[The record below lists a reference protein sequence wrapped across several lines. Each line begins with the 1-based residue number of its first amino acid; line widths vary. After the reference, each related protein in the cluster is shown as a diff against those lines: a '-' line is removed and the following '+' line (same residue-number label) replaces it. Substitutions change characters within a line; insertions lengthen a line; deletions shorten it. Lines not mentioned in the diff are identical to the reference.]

1 MNFIYTVNADS
12 DEPVMLI
19 NKHIGCDEADGEG
32 ILGDVFHKEMMALD
46 AMHKKRIQVWINSP
60 GGLVTD
66 GYDIY
71 NAILRTQTRVD
82 TRVTG
87 MACSIAAVIFQAGHY
102 RTMCDYGI
110 LMFHNPY
117 APDGSSTPLTA
128 IMTESIATMIE
139 ARCNMPA
146 TEVQSMM
153 DRTTFMDA
161 PEALRL
167 GLCDAIEPSGH
178 LNKPLLAAATA
189 ATSPKAYWKQ
199 ANHITNKLF
208 EKNNMKKVANKLGLT
223 GDADEQLIVDAI
235 NAMQNKLKDAGTLT
249 QKKEEEMAALKAAL
263 DTKQAE
269 LDALKNEYEKMKNDM
284 EETDRLKARAEDET
298 RTEKARTLVNSLAP
312 GRIKNDAPTIAKWV
326 SMAKA
331 DYDGTKALL
340 EGIALNKNAA
350 RFTGNDAPGNDGGG
364 TPLPTG
370 YTAIGV
376 MAKIQAAAKNKR

>member
-32 ILGDVFHKEMMALD
+32 ILGDVFQKEIMALD

-71 NAILRTQTRVD
+71 NSILRTQTRVD

-87 MACSIAAVIFQAGHY
+87 MACSIAAVIFQAGHC

-146 TEVQSMM
+146 ADVQAMM

-178 LNKPLLAAATA
+178 LNKPLLAATAA

-199 ANHITNKLF
+199 ANNITNKLF

-249 QKKEEEMAALKAAL
+249 QKKE
-263 DTKQAE
+263 
-269 LDALKNEYEKMKNDM
+269 

-350 RFTGNDAPGNDGGG
+350 RITGNDVPGNDGGG
-364 TPLPTG
+364 TPLQTG